1 VRWSST
7 YLQGLLGA
15 ATPAGPG
22 SARTLR
28 PPRRIFDAAP
38 EPEIASPS
46 RPETVPD
53 PLETVAAPVQSVP
66 AGEPGAGQSAPAAFA
81 SPGTAPAGPRPF
93 PPVSSIPP
101 VPLIPPVPSVN
112 AAGPESQDFFFRR
125 SPQAFRRST
134 QAVPAIDRLPDATS
148 AVSRIG
154 GAGPASAYG
163 DDRADVAEEV
173 PPFPAGPSRVVRHPV
188 MDQPPAVAD
197 APAAGRPLIVDHASM
212 GRPPAGVPAMPVG
225 RTRQDAPRSA
235 PGSDDAR
242 PGAARPPTLNP
253 TKTSSDSLSPQ
264 FAVAAGPGGRQPA
277 AGAVRSQVTIGTIE
291 VTVVPPSAP
300 PAVPP
305 IPVPAPVGPVA
316 PAGRRGAGEAA
327 RMGSRRWFGA
337 GQG

>member
-1 VRWSST
+1 MRSSLK
-7 YLQGLLGA
+7 YLRGLLGA
-15 ATPAGPG
+15 GTPTGPG

-53 PLETVAAPVQSVP
+53 SLETVAAPVQSVP

-81 SPGTAPAGPRPF
+81 SPGTAPAGLRPF
-93 PPVSSIPP
+93 PPVSS
-101 VPLIPPVPSVN
+101 IPPVPSVN
-112 AAGPESQDFFFRR
+112 AAGPESQDFFRR

-148 AVSRIG
+148 AVSRIA

-163 DDRADVAEEV
+163 DDRAAVAEEV

-188 MDQPPAVAD
+188 MDRPPAVAD
-197 APAAGRPLIVDHASM
+197 APAAGRPLIVDHASI
-212 GRPPAGVPAMPVG
+212 GRPPAGVPAIPVG
-225 RTRQDAPRSA
+225 RTREGAPRSA
-235 PGSDDAR
+235 PGSNDAR

-253 TKTSSDSLSPQ
+253 TKTSSDSPSPQ
-264 FAVAAGPGGRQPA
+264 FEAAASPGGRQPA
-277 AGAVRSQVTIGTIE
+277 VRAVRSQVTIGTIE

-305 IPVPAPVGPVA
+305 IPAPAPAPAA